1 MSKYKGD
8 METGMEKGKAT
19 LKVLSD
25 VPMYL
30 CEMTGAKWHGSPLLR
45 AQMFPLDICNR
56 IRRAHRFL
64 CKIQN
69 LGGPKL
75 FEEKK

>member
-1 MSKYKGD
+1 

-30 CEMTGAKWHGSPLLR
+30 CEMTGAK
-45 AQMFPLDICNR
+45 
-56 IRRAHRFL
+56 
-64 CKIQN
+64 
-69 LGGPKL
+69 
-75 FEEKK
+75 